1 MSRTIKA
8 ILTGLALTAG
18 TLIPTTV
25 APKAEAIPQAT
36 NHTRITATN
45 WNTFKTGRAPYFE
58 ISVKLTPCRNC
69 AGIPGRAQ
77 LKLDGKSQRW
87 HTLKKGSTT
96 FRVGRDDL
104 RNNRWVEVA
113 VRTWPKS
120 DARPSKVVKFNVRD
134 TKKTSSGLSR
144 GERVMKVARA
154 QLGKPYKFG
163 AAGPGSYDCSGLV
176 TYAYR
181 HGAGKRLPHYTGS
194 LRHVGRVV
202 KTPQRGDIV
211 WTPGHV
217 SLYAG
222 DRVVIEAAR
231 PGTRV
236 RRVSMW
242 QRNPIYIR
250 P

>member
-1 MSRTIKA
+1 MRKILATFAVA
-8 ILTGLALTAG
+8 ISLAV
-18 TLIPTTV
+18 PTTLAV
-25 APKAEAIPQAT
+25 AEPAT
-36 NHTRITATN
+36 AVPTTTNITRITDTN
-45 WNTFKTGRAPYFE
+45 WPTFKTGRGPYFS
-58 ISVKLTPCRNC
+58 ISIKMTPCRNC

-77 LKLDGKSQRW
+77 LKLDGVSQRW
-87 HTLKKGSTT
+87 HTLDKGSTT
-96 FRVGRDDL
+96 FRIGRDDL

-120 DARPSKVVKFNVRD
+120 DARPSKVVKFDVRD
-134 TKKTSSGLSR
+134 SQPTR
-144 GERVMKVARA
+144 GDRVMDFARA

-163 AAGPGSYDCSGLV
+163 ADGPGSYDCSGLV
-176 TYAYR
+176 VAAYR
-181 HGAGKRLPHYTGS
+181 HVGKRLPHYTGS

-202 KTPQRGDIV
+202 SKPARGDIV

-217 SLYAG
+217 ALYAG
-222 DRVVIEAAR
+222 GNVVIEALR